1 MYIYVFLNYVII
13 SKFVIH
19 IDAQDPI
26 QFLFSILSQ
35 FFHQSDSNVSKNL
48 KKKENTSLYLH

>member
-35 FFHQSDSNVSKNL
+35 FFHQFDSNVSKN
-48 KKKENTSLYLH
+48 